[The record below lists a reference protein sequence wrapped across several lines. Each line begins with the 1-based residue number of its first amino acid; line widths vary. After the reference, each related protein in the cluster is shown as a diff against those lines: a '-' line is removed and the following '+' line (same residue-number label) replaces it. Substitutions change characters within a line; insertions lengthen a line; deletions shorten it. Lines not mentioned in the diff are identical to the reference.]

1 MPQNRKLEEVQEK
14 KERLDISSF
23 RKLEFALGIARP
35 KLRAVAQIADSCY
48 LPFPKP
54 ERIRPF
60 QKKFKNKKDRL
71 IDNPL
76 EPLRGIQRQIQ
87 RTLLSSLNLPFYLCG
102 GIKGRTL
109 LDNVMLHAGAP
120 TIITLDIKD
129 FFPSIDNRKIYCI
142 WTRLLGC
149 SPRIG
154 VILTRLTTRNHY
166 LPQGSSTSTMLANLA
181 LFSIDHPIRE
191 ACQKAGVC
199 YSTWVDDL
207 AFSGPN
213 ARDILPVVIGTLKN
227 AGLTLSRK
235 KINVMGPGTRKL
247 LNGVLAERFPSVVP
261 ERVSQLRSGIH
272 KVRTNQVPPN
282 SLNRY
287 LIQLGSS
294 IAQVASISPDKAARL
309 QADFELAKR
318 MIGRTN

>member
-1 MPQNRKLEEVQEK
+1 MPQSRKDERAQEK

-23 RKLEFALGIARP
+23 RKLEFVLGVARS
-35 KLRAVAQIADSCY
+35 KLRAVAQMADTCY
-48 LPFPKP
+48 SPFPKP
-54 ERIRPF
+54 DRVRPF
-60 QKKFKNKKDRL
+60 QKKFKNKKCRL

-87 RTLLSSLNLPFYLCG
+87 RTLLSSLDLPFYLCG
-102 GIKGRTL
+102 GVKGRTL

-120 TIITLDIKD
+120 TIVTLDIKD
-129 FFPSIDNRKIYCI
+129 FFPSIDNRKV
-142 WTRLLGC
+142 GC

-191 ACQKAGVC
+191 ACQRAGVC

-213 ARDILPVVIGTLKN
+213 ARNILPVVVGTLKK
-227 AGLTLSRK
+227 AGLSLSRK
-235 KINVMGPGTRKL
+235 KINVMDPGTRKV

-261 ERVSQLRSGIH
+261 ERVSQLRSGIRRL
-272 KVRTNQVPPN
+272 RTNQVPPD
-282 SLNRY
+282 SLKRY

-294 IAQVASISPDKAARL
+294 IAQVGSISPDKAERL
-309 QADFELAKR
+309 QADFDLAKR
-318 MIGRTN
+318 MTGRIN